1 MGEIGGNDYYNA
13 LMDGRSV
20 EEIQTFV
27 PTVVNGIVL
36 AINVKYLIIYQFLLQ
51 NYTYIYIARLS
62 MLQELIEVGAVTVVV
77 PGYPA
82 VGCIPGYLEMFR
94 QSSDSTKYDSFGCIK
109 SLNELS
115 NYHNKL
121 LQIQLSQLR
130 QNHPRANI
138 IYADYY
144 NAMIQFYRSPNKFGI
159 YFSFFFIK
167 TCLKKYTHIINKMC
181 CVLFLQGLEIQVF
194 LKRAV
199 EMEART
205 IITQM

>member
-20 EEIQTFV
+20 EEIQTLV

-36 AINVKYLIIYQFLLQ
+36 AINVKSFTSKL
-51 NYTYIYIARLS
+51 YIYIARLS
-62 MLQELIEVGAVTVVV
+62 MLQELIEVGAVTLVV

-82 VGCIPGYLEMFR
+82 VGCIPVYLEMFR

-144 NAMIQFYRSPNKFGI
+144 NAMIQFYRSPDKFGI

-167 TCLKKYTHIINKMC
+167 TCLKKI
-181 CVLFLQGLEIQVF
+181 
-194 LKRAV
+194 
-199 EMEART
+199 
-205 IITQM
+205 